1 MARYLTGS
9 LLACGLWLTTF
20 CGATQAQFDFFYDDG
35 GYDYDYDDGGNW
47 GGRGW
52 NNNSSGFP
60 RQGSARSYKQSPYRP
75 GAQNQNNLGWDNGGW
90 DDGGWD
96 NGGWNN
102 GWQQQQNWNQYQYQ
116 QPQRVTY
123 SNLPITIGM
132 PAGEPGM
139 CSYVLSSGQGTWNYT
154 MSPGKSQTFNEDRA
168 WKVTFDRGN
177 GYGEQSYNLKPG
189 YYRFR
194 QSSRGWELYR
204 SETPPAAPIANAPPP
219 PM

>member
-1 MARYLTGS
+1 MTRFLTGS
-9 LLACGLWLTTF
+9 LLACGLWLTSF
-20 CGATQAQFDFFYDDG
+20 CGVTQAQFFFDDG
-35 GYDYDYDDGGNW
+35 GYDDGDWDDGG
-47 GGRGW
+47 W
-52 NNNSSGFP
+52 NRNFSAP
-60 RQGSARSYKQSPYRP
+60 RQGTARQYRHSPFSP
-75 GAQNQNNLGWDNGGW
+75 ATQNQNNLGWDNSGW

-96 NGGWNN
+96 NGWNNNGWNN

-116 QPQRVTY
+116 YQQPQRVY
-123 SNLPITIGM
+123 SNQPITIAM
-132 PAGEPGM
+132 PTGEPGM

-177 GYGEQSYNLKPG
+177 GFGEQSYNLKPG

-204 SETPPAAPIANAPPP
+204 SEAPPAAPIANAPPP